1 MSLERTGAMTTVVLM
16 IGFLAMLTISS
27 QGVVADDAPLSA
39 PLGDSWISSIRE
51 FVKRQASDPSETDL
65 SEVSPSPLVPL
76 DSEVQTTTTKKPK
89 KNKKNKNKKNKNK
102 KKKKKST
109 PAPMTTIL
117 NLMETGK
124 IDVQDHME
132 DDDDDHYE
140 SPGENITLN
149 SYPDVVYLYEGHNG
163 TIEFNFTN
171 LLGPVILE
179 FESESEKIFKI
190 VSDDR
195 VVFDPEDPSHN
206 GTLVVTLKGGKLGI
220 TKLIVHVTDMEDEDV
235 FDTKMTYV
243 VKTKRI
249 PRLIDVIFDFLLLPL
264 ILITTA
270 GMGCKMD
277 FIIIRDKLKKPF
289 QILVGPVCQFICQP
303 FYAFCISKILKLSGI
318 TAVGLVTVGS
328 CPGGGVSNMITLL
341 LDADLIL
348 SVTMTFTST
357 CLAVA
362 MLPINMLIY
371 ARHFLSEEGGGVNI
385 PFANIMIQIM
395 MLTVPVLFGMLIH
408 YKLPKVAHYA
418 IKSLNVLSL
427 TMVSTTLIIGIYSN
441 LYIFSSEWQVLL
453 GAFLLPTC
461 GYITGFCVSKFI
473 ARFPMESALTI
484 MVETG
489 VQNNLIAISM
499 IKLSYPQPEADL
511 MARMPI
517 FVAISS
523 ITIGLIMICAA
534 VPINRRRRAER
545 KQKAEEVQKELDDR
559 YDKYEYEPTI
569 RNGSTK
575 VTTNGHYPT
584 TPDSEVPPSY
594 EEAEPFITHQKM
606 AKETIV

>member
-1 MSLERTGAMTTVVLM
+1 MSFQRTGVMTTVVFM
-16 IGFLAMLTISS
+16 VGFLFMLTTSS
-27 QGVVADDAPLSA
+27 LGVVAQDAPLSA
-39 PLGDSWISSIRE
+39 PLDDSWITSIRE
-51 FVKRQASDPSETDL
+51 FVKRQANDPSETGL
-65 SEVSPSPLVPL
+65 SEVTPSPLVPL
-76 DSEVQTTTTKKPK
+76 DDAEQTTTTKKPK
-89 KNKKNKNKKNKNK
+89 KKKKNKNKNKKNKKN
-102 KKKKKST
+102 KKST

-117 NLMETGK
+117 NLMETEEVAILDNKGL
-124 IDVQDHME
+124 MG
-132 DDDDDHYE
+132 E
-140 SPGENITLN
+140 SLGENITL
-149 SYPDVVYLYEGHNG
+149 SAYPEVVYLFEGHND
-163 TIEFNFTN
+163 TIMFNFTN
-171 LLGPVILE
+171 LLGPVIMN
-179 FESESEKIFKI
+179 FESENEKIFTV
-190 VSDDR
+190 VSDAS
-195 VVFDPEDPSHN
+195 VVFDPEDPSYN
-206 GTLVVTLKGGKLGI
+206 GTLVVTLKGRKVDI
-220 TKLIVHVTDMEDEDV
+220 TKLIVHVTDMEGEDV
-235 FDTKMTYV
+235 FETPMTYV
-243 VKTKRI
+243 VKTKRV
-249 PRLIDVIFDFLLLPL
+249 PRLIDSIFDFLLLPL

-303 FYAFCISKILKLSGI
+303 FYAFCISKVLKLSGI

-348 SVTMTFTST
+348 SVTMTFVST

-371 ARHFLSEEGGGVNI
+371 ARHFLSGSGEGGGVNI
-385 PFANIMIQIM
+385 PFANIMIQIL

-418 IKSLNVLSL
+418 VKSLNVLSL
-427 TMVSTTLIIGIYSN
+427 TMVGTTLIVGIYSN

-461 GYITGFCVSKFI
+461 GYITGFSVSKFI

-523 ITIGLIMICAA
+523 ITIGLIMICLSI
-534 VPINRRRRAER
+534 PINRKRRAER
-545 KQKAEEVQKELDDR
+545 KQKAEEIKELDDR
-559 YDKYEYEPTI
+559 YDKYEFEPAI

-575 VTTNGHYPT
+575 ATTNGHFPT
-584 TPDSEVPPSY
+584 TPISEVPPSY
-594 EEAEPFITHQKM
+594 EEAEPFITQQKM